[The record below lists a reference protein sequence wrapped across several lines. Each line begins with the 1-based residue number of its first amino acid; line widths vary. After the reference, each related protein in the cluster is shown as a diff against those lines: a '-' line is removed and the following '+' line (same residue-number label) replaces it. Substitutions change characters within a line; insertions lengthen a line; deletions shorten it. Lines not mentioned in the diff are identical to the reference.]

1 MGDSKLDSLYNE
13 VPYLINHSGIPG
25 GSVNTS
31 RTTICDSLE
40 NGGYDTQND
49 VTNDSHDG
57 LVAEVPMFGMNYK
70 TQIDFKDPYGP
81 NCINGYNTEYE
92 SSVADYQLN
101 AAVNYYSSGLNDY
114 KNHGLTD
121 TSNDAGD
128 DKLNYS
134 SNGDVQH
141 DHGSEYNIH
150 DSTYVKNDD
159 YATSDIKYNYDT
171 YRAGFKGYDPA
182 SFYGNPQNLKYQLYN
197 LSQFPNPEVPVEKST
212 TDKSYNLMNS
222 SYNTSVGL
230 AQNNFNQNQTQNQV
244 IGGYNNFDE
253 NLYSYSNLNDSNS
266 ISGVKYQRTD
276 NRWIARWTTAE
287 GKRACKS
294 FSVNI
299 YGFNQAKMLAIQA
312 RQKGVALSGR
322 SFCNRE
328 RQHAMKS
335 GVGIIGI
342 RFDKTQ
348 ARWVSSYYE
357 GGKRKFRYFTV
368 KDYGYEQAKRNA
380 IIWKSCNDERLV
392 KRVKEGYGLNY
403 GVPDKFHPNMVYQ
416 GNYNVNDDNYNPED
430 NRTVEP
436 YMPSN
441 YVDGYNAFNP
451 DYSNAAYASLSRQQ
465 IPENYK
471 SENAHAGFVN
481 PSLRGNYSQEYDP
494 KGSMEFHM
502 NYSYPNTTSSAYK
515 ESEAVTKFEDTQGG
529 DMGSSNEFDAKMWS
543 GEMLQ
548 CYNQGSGEMMK
559 RYAKDNLAEYGAATR
574 REIDDMTTTTIGSD
588 NHELKSNDSMEYD
601 DDIDDKRRG
610 IEC

>member
-13 VPYLINHSGIPG
+13 VPYLINHSSIPG

-31 RTTICDSLE
+31 RTTICDSLD
-40 NGGYDTQND
+40 NVGYDTQND
-49 VTNDSHDG
+49 LSNDSHEG

-70 TQIDFKDPYGP
+70 TQIDFKDGYGP
-81 NCINGYNTEYE
+81 NRINGYNTEYE
-92 SSVADYQLN
+92 NSIGDYQLN
-101 AAVNYYSSGLNDY
+101 AAVNYYSSGINDY
-114 KNHGLTD
+114 NPGLTD

-128 DKLNYS
+128 DNKLNYS
-134 SNGDVQH
+134 SNGDIQH
-141 DHGSEYNIH
+141 EHNNEYNIH
-150 DSTYVKNDD
+150 DSTYVKNDND

-171 YRAGFKGYDPA
+171 YNAGFNGYNPA
-182 SFYGNPQNLKYQLYN
+182 TFYGNPQNLKYQLYN
-197 LSQFPNPEVPVEKST
+197 LSQFPNPEVPVEKSP
-212 TDKSYNLMNS
+212 TDKSYNLLNNA
-222 SYNTSVGL
+222 YNPNVGL
-230 AQNNFNQNQTQNQV
+230 SQTNLNQNQV

-392 KRVKEGYGLNY
+392 KRVKEGYGFNY
-403 GVPDKFHPNMVYQ
+403 GVHDKFHPSMVYPA
-416 GNYNVNDDNYNPED
+416 NYNVNDDNYNPED

-441 YVDGYNAFNP
+441 YVDGYNGFNP
-451 DYSNAAYASLSRQQ
+451 DYSNANYANLSSQQ

-471 SENAHAGFVN
+471 NENAHNGFVN
-481 PSLRGNYSQEYDP
+481 PNIGANYDQEYDP

-502 NYSYPNTTSSAYK
+502 NYNYPNMSNSNYK
-515 ESEAVTKFEDTQGG
+515 ESEPITKFEETQSA
-529 DMGSSNEFDAKMWS
+529 DMGSANDFNAKMWNE
-543 GEMLQ
+543 EMLQ
-548 CYNQGSGEMMK
+548 CYNQGSGEIMK
-559 RYAKDNLAEYGAATR
+559 RYNKDNMAEYAKMTR

-601 DDIDDKRRG
+601 DDIEDKR
-610 IEC
+610 